1 SGADLGTAWR
11 QPNYNDG
18 SWPSGPGV
26 LGFPQNEALPAVGAA
41 IQTILATNN
50 GDTRIRTYYFRTHF
64 TYTNSQTSGI
74 SLTASNLLDDGA
86 VYYLNGVEVG
96 RIAMP
101 FGTTNDYQTG
111 STRADDISNHGVDVL
126 ILTPTNLVQGDNL
139 LAVEVHQ
146 GGSASSDVVFGMT
159 LIAPT
164 AIAITDQPQSL
175 SINEGLSA
183 SFTVGASGFPRF
195 Y

>member
-1 SGADLGTAWR
+1 MPRRIYLEKLASLLICFALHAGVMAQPSDPSRLISYDSVWKYDQSGADLGTAWR

-126 ILTPTNLVQGDNL
+126 ILTPTNL
-139 LAVEVHQ
+139 
-146 GGSASSDVVFGMT
+146 
-159 LIAPT
+159 
-164 AIAITDQPQSL
+164 
-175 SINEGLSA
+175 
-183 SFTVGASGFPRF
+183 
-195 Y
+195 